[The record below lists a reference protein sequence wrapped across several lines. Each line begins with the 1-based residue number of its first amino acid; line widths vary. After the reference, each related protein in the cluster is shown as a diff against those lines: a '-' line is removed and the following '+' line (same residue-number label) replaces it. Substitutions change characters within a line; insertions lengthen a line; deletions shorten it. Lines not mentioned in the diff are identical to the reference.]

1 MSSARIS
8 PCAFFVLSSR
18 PVYSTAERST
28 GRFKL
33 FYLLL
38 MSGRVG
44 LGRVLRYVVT
54 LRYVTLCRV
63 VSCYLRLLL
72 RYVVVTLCHVVLLRD
87 VVTSCRVVTLR
98 CCYVVSCRVVTLR
111 CCYVVSCSVTLGCC
125 DVVSCLVVL
134 RYVVTSC
141 HVMLRCVVSFSFLC
155 FELWWAH
162 LFFKSRVVCSVV
174 C

>member
-1 MSSARIS
+1 MFVHQANRTSSAVLCVSSAGIS

-54 LRYVTLCRV
+54 LRYVVVTLCRV
-63 VSCYLRLLL
+63 VLP
-72 RYVVVTLCHVVLLRD
+72 
-87 VVTSCRVVTLR
+87 
-98 CCYVVSCRVVTLR
+98 
-111 CCYVVSCSVTLGCC
+111 
-125 DVVSCLVVL
+125 
-134 RYVVTSC
+134 
-141 HVMLRCVVSFSFLC
+141 
-155 FELWWAH
+155 
-162 LFFKSRVVCSVV
+162 
-174 C
+174 